1 MFGLLKKAGLLGG
14 LAALA
19 RSPKGQQYIARAKAY
34 ATDPETRRKLDGLRS
49 KFMSRTTGR
58 DSAPAPVSATAP
70 DPARPTSQS

>member
-19 RSPKGQQYIARAKAY
+19 RSSKGQQYIACAKAY

-49 KFMSRTTGR
+49 KFLSRTTSR
-58 DSAPAPVSATAP
+58 DSAPVPASAPVA
-70 DPARPTSQS
+70 DPVRPTSQS